1 MKKIISL
8 ALCAAMLLALVF
20 TMSAC
25 FGSETTDGGNGGGSS
40 TAKNVKIIDIKLT
53 DEEYAFLMKKDNTAL
68 VESFNAYLAEIK
80 DNGTYA
86 TIVAKYFEGTGEK
99 VGVAIASGDVVNTA
113 EDFVVVTNCPFE
125 PFEYIGDDGK
135 IYGVDIEIAKGYAE
149 KVGLNL
155 VVKNLPQFDP
165 IFEQVNSGLADI
177 GMAGIT
183 VTPERADLYSF
194 STAYYNASQK
204 IIVPASCTDF
214 DACQTAED
222 VEAVIAALEGK
233 AIGFQNGTTGN
244 WYVAG
249 DEDWGYAGFANVTPK
264 GYATALEAINDMK
277 NGNIYAV
284 VVDEAP
290 GAAMVKAVNK

>member
-1 MKKIISL
+1 MKKFLSL
-8 ALCAAMLLALVF
+8 ALALV
-20 TMSAC
+20 MLVVAMGALASC
-25 FGSETTDGGNGGGSS
+25 GNVQ
-40 TAKNVKIIDIKLT
+40 VKIIDVKLT
-53 DEEYAFLMKKDNTAL
+53 DEEYAFLIKKDNTAL
-68 VESFNAYLAEIK
+68 VEDFNAYLAEIK
-80 DNGTYA
+80 ENGTYDA
-86 TIVAKYFEGTGEK
+86 IVAKYFEGKGEK
-99 VGVAIASGDVVNTA
+99 VGVAVATGDVTNDA
-113 EDFVVVTNCPFE
+113 DSFVVVTNCPFE

-149 KVGLNL
+149 KAGLTL
-155 VVKNLPQFDP
+155 VIKNLPQFDP
-165 IFEQVNSGLADI
+165 IFEQVKSGLADI

-183 VTPERADLYSF
+183 VTPDRAELYSF

-204 IIVPASCTDF
+204 IIVPADCTDF
-214 DACQTAED
+214 DACKTAED
-222 VEAVIAALEGK
+222 VENVLKGLTGK
-233 AIGFQNGTTGN
+233 SIGFQNGTTGN

-249 DEDWGYAGFANVTPK
+249 DADWGYDGFANVTPK

>member
-1 MKKIISL
+1 MKKFLSL
-8 ALCAAMLLALVF
+8 ALALVMLVVAMGAF
-20 TMSAC
+20 ASC
-25 FGSETTDGGNGGGSS
+25 GGNV
-40 TAKNVKIIDIKLT
+40 KVKIIDIKLT
-53 DEEYAFLMKKDNTAL
+53 DEEYAFLIKKENTAL

-80 DNGTYA
+80 ADGTYDA
-86 TIVAKYFEGTGEK
+86 IVAKYFEGKGEK
-99 VGVAIASGDVVNTA
+99 TGVAVATGDVVNDDA
-113 EDFVVVTNCPFE
+113 SFVVVTNCPFE

-149 KVGLNL
+149 KEGLTL
-155 VVKNLPQFDP
+155 VIKNLPQFDP
-165 IFEQVNSGLADI
+165 IFEQVKSGLADI

-183 VTPERADLYSF
+183 VTPDRAELYSF

-204 IIVPASCTDF
+204 IIVPESCTDF
-214 DACQTAED
+214 DACKTAED
-222 VEAVIAALEGK
+222 VENVLKGLTGK
-233 AIGFQNGTTGN
+233 SVGFQNGTTGN

-249 DEDWGYAGFANVTPK
+249 DADWGYDGFANITPK

>member
-1 MKKIISL
+1 MKKVLSL
-8 ALCAAMLLALVF
+8 VLAALMLFSVMGAF
-20 TMSAC
+20 SAC
-25 FGSETTDGGNGGGSS
+25 GGNVQ
-40 TAKNVKIIDIKLT
+40 VKIIDIKLT
-53 DEEYAFLMKKDNTAL
+53 DEEYAFLIKKDNTAL
-68 VESFNAYLAEIK
+68 VEDFNEYLAEIK
-80 DNGTYA
+80 SNGTYDA
-86 TIVAKYFEGTGEK
+86 IVAKYFEGTGEK
-99 VGVAIASGDVVNTA
+99 VGVAVATGDVTNDA
-113 EDFVVVTNCPFE
+113 ASFVVVTNCPFE

-149 KVGLNL
+149 KAGLTL

-183 VTPERADLYSF
+183 ITPERADLYSF

-204 IIVPASCTDF
+204 IIVPADCTDF
-214 DACQTAED
+214 DACKTAED
-222 VEAVIAALEGK
+222 VENVLKGLSGK
-233 AIGFQNGTTGN
+233 SIGFQNGTTGN

-249 DEDWGYAGFANVTPK
+249 DADWGYDGFANVTPK

>member
-1 MKKIISL
+1 MKKVLSL
-8 ALCAAMLLALVF
+8 FLACLMLVGTLGVLA
-20 TMSAC
+20 SC
-25 FGSETTDGGNGGGSS
+25 GGGVE
-40 TAKNVKIIDIKLT
+40 VKIIDIKLT

-68 VESFNAYLAEIK
+68 VNDFNAFLADIK
-80 DNGTYA
+80 EDGTYDA
-86 TIVAKYFEGTGEK
+86 IVAKYFEGKGDK
-99 VGVAIASGDVVNTA
+99 VGVAIATGDVVNDATN
-113 EDFVVVTNCPFE
+113 FVVVTNCPFE

-135 IYGVDIEIAKGYAE
+135 IYGVDIEIAKAYAE
-149 KVGLNL
+149 KAGLTL

-165 IFEQVNSGLADI
+165 IFEQVNAGLADI

-183 VTPERADLYSF
+183 ITPERAELYSF

-204 IIVPASCTDF
+204 IIVPADCTDF
-214 DACQTAED
+214 DACKTAED
-222 VEAVIAALEGK
+222 VENVLKGLEGK
-233 AIGFQNGTTGN
+233 SIGFQNGTTGN

-249 DEDWGYAGFANVTPK
+249 DEDWGYDGFANVTPK

>member
-8 ALCAAMLLALVF
+8 ALALIMLLGMLA
-20 TMSAC
+20 SC
-25 FGSETTDGGNGGGSS
+25 GGNVQ
-40 TAKNVKIIDIKLT
+40 VKIIDIKLT
-53 DEEYAFLMKKDNTAL
+53 DEEYAFLIKKDNADL
-68 VESFNAYLAEIK
+68 VASFNEYLAEIK
-80 DNGTYA
+80 ANGTYDA
-86 TIVAKYFEGTGEK
+86 IVAKYFEGKGEK
-99 VGVAIASGDVVNTA
+99 VGVAVATGDVVNDA
-113 EDFVVVTNCPFE
+113 QSFVVATNCPFE

-149 KVGLNL
+149 KAGLTL

-165 IFEQVNSGLADI
+165 IFEQVNAGLADI

-183 VTPERADLYSF
+183 VTPDRAELYSF

-204 IIVPASCTDF
+204 IIVPESCTDF
-214 DACQTAED
+214 DACKTAED
-222 VEAVIAALEGK
+222 VENVLKALEGK
-233 AIGFQNGTTGN
+233 SIGFQNGTTGN

-249 DEDWGYAGFANVTPK
+249 DADWGYDGFANVTPK

-277 NGNIYAV
+277 SGNIYAV

>member
-1 MKKIISL
+1 MKKFLSL
-8 ALCAAMLLALVF
+8 ALALV
-20 TMSAC
+20 MLVVAMGALASC
-25 FGSETTDGGNGGGSS
+25 GN
-40 TAKNVKIIDIKLT
+40 VQIKIIDVKLT
-53 DEEYAFLMKKDNTAL
+53 DEEYAFLIKKDNTAL
-68 VESFNAYLAEIK
+68 VEDFNAYLAEIK
-80 DNGTYA
+80 ENGTYDA
-86 TIVAKYFEGTGEK
+86 IVAKYFEGKGEK
-99 VGVAIASGDVVNTA
+99 VGVAVATGDVTNDA
-113 EDFVVVTNCPFE
+113 DSFVVVTNCPFE

-149 KVGLNL
+149 KAGLTL
-155 VVKNLPQFDP
+155 VIKNLPQFDP
-165 IFEQVNSGLADI
+165 IFEQVKSGLADI

-183 VTPERADLYSF
+183 VTPDRAELYSF

-204 IIVPASCTDF
+204 IIVPADCTDF
-214 DACQTAED
+214 DACKTAED
-222 VEAVIAALEGK
+222 VENVLKGLTGK
-233 AIGFQNGTTGN
+233 SIGFQNGTTGN

-249 DEDWGYAGFANVTPK
+249 DADWGYDGFANVTPK

>member
-8 ALCAAMLLALVF
+8 ALCAAMLVCLVF
-20 TMSAC
+20 TFASCA
-25 FGSETTDGGNGGGSS
+25 G
-40 TAKNVKIIDIKLT
+40 NVKVKMIDIKLT

-68 VESFNAYLAEIK
+68 VDDFNAYLAEIK
-80 DNGTYA
+80 ANGTYDA
-86 TIVAKYFEGTGEK
+86 IVAKYFEGTGEK
-99 VGVAIASGDVVNTA
+99 VGVAVASGEVVNDA
-113 EDFVVVTNCPFE
+113 QNFIVVTNCPFE

-149 KVGLNL
+149 KAGLTL

-183 VTPERADLYSF
+183 ITPDRAELYSF
-194 STAYYNASQK
+194 SSAYYNASQK
-204 IIVPASCTDF
+204 IIVPEACTDF

-222 VEAVIAALEGK
+222 VENVLKALTGK
-233 AIGFQNGTTGN
+233 SIGFQNGTTGN

-249 DEDWGYAGFANVTPK
+249 DEDWGYDGFANVTPK

>member
-1 MKKIISL
+1 MKKILSL
-8 ALCAAMLLALVF
+8 ALCAVMLLALVL
-20 TMSAC
+20 SIASC
-25 FGSETTDGGNGGGSS
+25 SGVE
-40 TAKNVKIIDIKLT
+40 AKVKIIDIKLT

-68 VESFNAYLAEIK
+68 VDSFNEYLAEIK
-80 DNGTYA
+80 ENGTYDA
-86 TIVAKYFEGTGEK
+86 IVAKYFEGTGEK
-99 VGVAIASGDVVNTA
+99 VGVAIASGDVVNDA
-113 EDFVVVTNCPFE
+113 SNFVVVTNCPFE

-149 KVGLNL
+149 AAGLTL
-155 VVKNLPQFDP
+155 VIKNLPQFDP

-183 VTPERADLYSF
+183 ITPERAELYSF

-204 IIVPASCTDF
+204 IIVPESCTDF
-214 DACQTAED
+214 DECKTAAD

-249 DEDWGYAGFANVTPK
+249 DADWGYDGFANVTPK

-277 NGNIYAV
+277 NGNLYAV